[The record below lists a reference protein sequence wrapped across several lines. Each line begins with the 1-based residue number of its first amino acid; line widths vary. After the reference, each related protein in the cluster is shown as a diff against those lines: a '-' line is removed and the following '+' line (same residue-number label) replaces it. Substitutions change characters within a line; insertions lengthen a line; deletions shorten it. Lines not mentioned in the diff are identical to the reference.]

1 VLCTLAPPR
10 WVLKCITRSSEK
22 TGGENSEKTMS
33 RPSTLTIAS
42 LKQMLNIRRAELSRL
57 QKQRAKIA
65 KELNALDRAIARIGG
80 TAGGR
85 GRGGSRARNAQSLVE
100 ALTTAL
106 KDAGKPLSVGDIM
119 AAVEAGGYQSTSD
132 NFRGIINQTLI
143 KERRRFSAAS
153 RGVYQ
158 LKK

>member
-1 VLCTLAPPR
+1 M
-10 WVLKCITRSSEK
+10 
-22 TGGENSEKTMS
+22 G

-42 LKQMLNIRRAELSRL
+42 LKQMLNARRGELAKL
-57 QKQRAKIA
+57 QKQRGKLV
-65 KELNALDRAIARIGG
+65 KELHFLDRAISRIGG

-85 GRGGSRARNAQSLVE
+85 GRAGRARNEQSLVE
-100 ALTTAL
+100 ALTSTL
-106 KDAGKPLSVGDIM
+106 KSAGKPMSVGDIM
-119 AAVEAGGYQSTSD
+119 AAVQAGGYHSSSP

-143 KERRRFSAAS
+143 KERKLFSAAS